1 MTGRALRQRIADRI
15 GGPETRELRTRVNY
29 LAEQCVYLE
38 SDSALVAAEHSLHEA
53 LADVRDLE
61 NLLGCIELYVKWRWV
76 TKQLTTPQKE
86 RWADAVEAWSAR
98 LNDGTD
104 ETTHVDRWWRDDEE
118 TARAD

>member
-1 MTGRALRQRIADRI
+1 MTGRALRQRIADWI
-15 GGPETRELRTRVNY
+15 GGPETHTLRAQVTA

-38 SDSALVAAEHSLHEA
+38 SDAALIAAEHAAAEA
-53 LADVRDLE
+53 EADVRDLE
-61 NLLGCIELYVKWRWV
+61 DLLGAIELYVKWRWV

-98 LNDGTD
+98 LNDGTN

-118 TARAD
+118 ATRAD